1 MYKFIKVITVIR
13 GVPMK
18 VKEVIARI
26 NNGES
31 ITDIAKEFHVSRDTM
46 NRRLKALGYEWNN
59 SEKKRVYVG
68 QNPEPD
74 LEINEVIKGN
84 NEVITGNQNGNPIIT
99 DNGDSIIGLKNPEGN
114 KKVIEGNKERDKP
127 NSIKGN
133 NEVIKGNQNGNPIIT
148 DNDDSI
154 IELKNPEG
162 NKKVIEGNK
171 ERDKPNSIKGNNEV
185 IKGNPFTDY
194 EVMVLKEMA
203 KHWGKGELEA
213 SASFETSHDIREL
226 DLPLDIGKKVRKT
239 FHISEEYIHK
249 IDEFAK
255 QNRCSKSDVLHLALF
270 DFFNKK

>member
-1 MYKFIKVITVIR
+1 
-13 GVPMK
+13 MK

-46 NRRLKALGYEWNN
+46 NRRLNALGYEWNN

-74 LEINEVIKGN
+74 LEINEVINGN
-84 NEVITGNQNGNPIIT
+84 NEVITGNQNGNTIIT
-99 DNGDSIIGLKNPEGN
+99 KKGNSISELKNSEGN
-114 KKVIEGNKERDKP
+114 KKVIQGNKER
-127 NSIKGN
+127 
-133 NEVIKGNQNGNPIIT
+133 
-148 DNDDSI
+148 
-154 IELKNPEG
+154 
-162 NKKVIEGNK
+162 NKLH
-171 ERDKPNSIKGNNEV
+171 SIKGNNEV

-194 EVMVLKEMA
+194 EVMALKEIV
-203 KHWGKGELEA
+203 KHWRKGELEA
-213 SASFETSHDIREL
+213 SASLETSHDIREL

-255 QNRCSKSDVLHLALF
+255 QNRFSKSDVLHLALF
-270 DFFNKK
+270 DFFSK